1 MSKQLCPSIGAAL
14 IAIAAALPGFPAAAA
29 QEQSPII
36 SMHTMAYSQAG
47 GTKVS
52 FRLMA
57 SQETTVTVDNGIES
71 KTYNVTAGADASQAS
86 FIEVPIGEDCDI
98 KVYGDAELID
108 FVDMEGLYLSSFDA
122 TPLSNLSVL
131 MLAHNMLPAI
141 DMAPFDKLQYV
152 DLKDNVIESLVL
164 DKKLPEL
171 IYLDL
176 SYSAKK
182 IDDSF
187 TLSNYP
193 ALKMFV
199 AQNTPLYAVDPTQCP
214 DLIQLSIDGTYVSSL
229 DLSRNPELLVLNI
242 SETRITDIDI
252 SKTPLLRQF
261 YANHTGDLNSS
272 YKIHNLDLSNN
283 PELEVVFCTG
293 NELESI
299 DISNNPN
306 LVDLY
311 ISNNRLTNIDI
322 TQNPNIWNLSIRR
335 NNFTFATMPIVP
347 EGTNL
352 EWFKMNPMMVDPA
365 YPEGAAIDLS
375 DKVLREGGET
385 YAQAFMTNP
394 LEPSDPIKLEIGTD
408 FDYADGVVTMK
419 RAMAD
424 SCYVEFFNTLFDGG
438 ALSTS
443 NFKVKTQEEFGKPTC
458 VVSMTTL
465 ADAGTSLEYNIY
477 AGVKG
482 ASYDNPVEIYVDFGN
497 GELVPFQVTSSTAI
511 NGKVAGP
518 GMGIY
523 MPDGHFLSSLEI
535 NGLPLAGINLSKANE
550 LESVNIQGCGL
561 EDIDLSWNN
570 ELRSINLADNKL
582 RRLDLTGVNK
592 AFVKNVLTQVNA
604 SNNEIESFVIEN
616 RDVIA
621 DINLSDNK
629 LPAIDITDSKLLY
642 SLNVA
647 GNSLSEI
654 NLTGCASLQNIDVA
668 RNLLRNLNIPAEA
681 LPNITSLRMEE
692 NAFDF
697 STLPERTAS
706 MYSYQYAPQAKII
719 IPEKTFMV
727 DLSNQCVDV
736 TTSYTSYDENWQ
748 PVVVTETNPTIVAWY
763 DSDNQPL
770 AEGTD
775 FTMENGITTFS
786 DSMRGKSVYAVLSN
800 ASLPDFSG
808 DNALTT
814 TIATIS
820 TMPGNTVASFTTT
833 KGGQTVDLRM
843 ASLEPDTYVYVD
855 WSGDGSNMQECLLG
869 TTYTV
874 FEATTTEGANVRV
887 LTYDE
892 SDPITVFSM
901 TGASVKDVD
910 VKRMKNAV
918 MIAISQGELE
928 EITLPESTNL
938 HEIVFEDNN
947 LSSIDLSKTPNLYS
961 VVLDN
966 NAFKTID
973 FSANKDIEWLSVSD
987 NNLESLDVS
996 MLGNLY
1002 QLHAHRNNL
1011 TSVDLSANPHLGTIG
1026 FENNLLTELDLSN
1039 NQELLEVIIGRN
1051 RMNFATLPLPRNE
1064 WGSLY
1069 SYSDQEPMSV
1079 ECVNGKVDLS
1089 SQAAVDGIPTNY
1101 YWFLGIP
1108 ELDPDMGTL
1117 TGVLLEENV
1126 DYIVENGVTTF
1137 LRQPSEDVTCVMQNE
1152 VFMYL
1157 ALFTDPI
1164 SVTLTGVD
1172 GVENDSPRISLHGNT
1187 ITVTNASVAEICDIN
1202 GISIA
1207 VAHNGMTHEARDL
1220 NPGIYMVK
1228 ADGKTAKLIVK

>member
-1 MSKQLCPSIGAAL
+1 MSKQLRTSIGATL
-14 IAIAAALPGFPAAAA
+14 IAVITVLPGSSLAAA

-47 GTKVS
+47 GTAVS

-57 SQETTVTVDNGIES
+57 SQETTVTVDNGTES

-86 FIEVPIGEDCDI
+86 FIKVPIGEDCDI
-98 KVYGDAELID
+98 NVYGDAELID
-108 FVDMEGLYLSSFDA
+108 FVDMEGMYLSSFDA
-122 TPLSNLSVL
+122 TPLNNLSVL
-131 MLAHNMLPAI
+131 MLPHNMLSAI
-141 DMAPFDKLQYV
+141 DMEPFEKLQYI
-152 DLKDNVIESLVL
+152 DLKDNEIERLVL
-164 DKKLPEL
+164 NRKLPEL

-176 SYSAKK
+176 SYSAKY

-199 AQNTPLYAVDPTQCP
+199 AQNTPLYSVDPTQCP

-229 DLSRNPELLVLNI
+229 DLSKNPELLVLNI

-272 YKIHNLDLSNN
+272 YKIHNLDLSKN

-299 DISNNPN
+299 DISNNPK

-365 YPEGAAIDLS
+365 YPEGATIDMS

-394 LEPSDPIKLEIGTD
+394 LEPSDPIELEIGTD

-424 SCYVEFFNTLFDGG
+424 SCYVEFFNTLFEGG
-438 ALSTS
+438 VLSTS

-465 ADAGTSLEYNIY
+465 ADAGTPLEYNIY
-477 AGVKG
+477 AGVRG

-497 GELVPFQVTSSTAI
+497 GELVPVQVTSSTAI

-518 GMGIY
+518 AMGIY

-570 ELRSINLADNKL
+570 ELRNINLADNKL

-616 RDVIA
+616 RAVIA

-668 RNLLRNLNIPAEA
+668 RNLLKNLEIPAEA
-681 LPNITSLRMEE
+681 LPNITSLKMEE

-697 STLPERTAS
+697 STLPERTAT

-719 IPEKTFMV
+719 IPKKTFKV
-727 DLSNQCVDV
+727 DLSKQCVDV
-736 TTSYTSYDENWQ
+736 TTSYTSYDEKWQ
-748 PVVVTETNPTIVAWY
+748 PVVVTETNPTVVAWY
-763 DSDNQPL
+763 DSEDQPL
-770 AEGTD
+770 SEGTD
-775 FTMENGITTFS
+775 FTMENGIATFS
-786 DSMRGKSVYAVLSN
+786 DTMRGKSVYAVLSN

-820 TMPGNTVASFTTT
+820 TMPNNTVASFTTT
-833 KGGQTVDLRM
+833 KGGQTVELRM

-869 TTYTV
+869 TTYTA
-874 FEATTTEGANVRV
+874 FEATTTAGAHVRV

-910 VKRMKNAV
+910 VKGLKNAV

-938 HEIVFEDNN
+938 RELVFDDNN
-947 LSSIDLSKTPNLYS
+947 LSSIDLSKNPNLYS

-973 FSANKDIEWLSVSD
+973 FSANKDIEWLSISD
-987 NNLESLDVS
+987 NGLESLDVS

-1026 FENNLLTELDLSN
+1026 FENNMLTELDLSN
-1039 NQELLEVIIGRN
+1039 NQELLQVMIARN
-1051 RMNFATLPLPRNE
+1051 RMNFATLPLPREE
-1064 WGSLY
+1064 WRDLY

-1079 ECVNGKVDLS
+1079 ECIDGKVDLS
-1089 SQAAVDGIPTNY
+1089 SQAEVESIPTNY
-1101 YWFLGIP
+1101 YWFLGTP
-1108 ELDPDMGTL
+1108 ELDPEAGTL
-1117 TGVLLEENV
+1117 TGVLLEENI
-1126 DYIVENGVTTF
+1126 DYTIENGVTTF

-1164 SVTLTGVD
+1164 SVTLAGID
-1172 GVENDSPRISLHGNT
+1172 GVENDSPRIALHGNT

-1202 GISIA
+1202 GINIA
-1207 VAHNGMTHEARDL
+1207 VAHNGMTHEAREL